1 MIRVVFII
9 KIQANTYHFFL
20 VLFAAECEMK
30 KLETI
35 PTMTRRND
43 TICFY
48 KKLVIEDCALSY
60 AFI

>member
-1 MIRVVFII
+1 MIGVVFII
-9 KIQANTYHFFL
+9 KIQANKYNFFL
-20 VLFAAECEMK
+20 VLFAAECDMK
-30 KLETI
+30 KFETI

>member
-1 MIRVVFII
+1 MIGVVFII
-9 KIQANTYHFFL
+9 KIQENKYHFFL

-43 TICFY
+43 TIWFY
-48 KKLVIEDCALSY
+48 KKLVIENCTLSY
-60 AFI
+60 ALI